1 MNKAS
6 AEAAAGAGAEAPR
19 PRRGSLKGSRGSGP
33 QGAGV
38 SVSNAVSV
46 ANVPMNYFNR
56 LARLPY
62 NNQRNA
68 AYQAAASRRLAE
80 KEAAANAKAKADAE
94 AEARA
99 KAEAEAKARAQ
110 AQAKPQNA
118 YQQGVQQGYH
128 EVECKEG
135 EKCSV
140 QGGTRRQRKIKHR
153 SKAKAS
159 RRNAWKRKCKGQG
172 S

>member
-6 AEAAAGAGAEAPR
+6 AEAAR

-38 SVSNAVSV
+38 SVSNSVSV
-46 ANVPMNYFNR
+46 ASVPMNYFNR

-62 NNQRNA
+62 DNQRNA
-68 AYQAAASRRLAE
+68 AYQAAESRRLAE
-80 KEAAANAKAKADAE
+80 KEAAAKAKADAE
-94 AEARA
+94 AEAARRRA
-99 KAEAEAKARAQ
+99 EEEAKAQ
-110 AQAKPQNA
+110 AQAQSQAKQNA

-135 EKCSV
+135 EKCSI
-140 QGGTRRQRKIKHR
+140 QGGTRRQRKIKRR

-159 RRNAWKRKCKGQG
+159 RRNACKRKC
-172 S
+172 

>member
-6 AEAAAGAGAEAPR
+6 AEAAR

-38 SVSNAVSV
+38 SVSNSVSV
-46 ANVPMNYFNR
+46 ASVPMNYFNR

-62 NNQRNA
+62 DNQRNA
-68 AYQAAASRRLAE
+68 AYQAAESRRLAE
-80 KEAAANAKAKADAE
+80 KEAAAK
-94 AEARA
+94 A
-99 KAEAEAKARAQ
+99 KAEAEAARRRAEEEAKAQ
-110 AQAKPQNA
+110 AQSQAKQNA

-135 EKCSV
+135 EKCSI
-140 QGGTRRQRKIKHR
+140 QGGTRRQRKIKRR

-159 RRNAWKRKCKGQG
+159 RRNACKRKC
-172 S
+172 

>member
-6 AEAAAGAGAEAPR
+6 AEAAAGAGTGAVAAR

-33 QGAGV
+33 QVTGV

-46 ANVPMNYFNR
+46 ASVPMNYFNR

-62 NNQRNA
+62 DNQRNA
-68 AYQAAASRRLAE
+68 AYQAAESRRLAE
-80 KEAAANAKAKADAE
+80 KEAAA
-94 AEARA
+94 
-99 KAEAEAKARAQ
+99 KAEAARLKAEEEAKARAQ

-128 EVECKEG
+128 QVECKQG
-135 EKCSV
+135 ENCSV
-140 QGGTRRQRKIKHR
+140 QGGTRRRRKIKRR
-153 SKAKAS
+153 SKAKVS
-159 RRNAWKRKCKGQG
+159 RRNAWKRKC
-172 S
+172 

>member
-6 AEAAAGAGAEAPR
+6 AEAAAGAGTGAVAAR

-33 QGAGV
+33 QGTGV

-46 ANVPMNYFNR
+46 ASVPMNYFNR

-62 NNQRNA
+62 DNQRNA
-68 AYQAAASRRLAE
+68 AYQAAESRRLAE
-80 KEAAANAKAKADAE
+80 KEAAAKADAE
-94 AEARA
+94 AAAARL
-99 KAEAEAKARAQ
+99 KAEEEAKARAQ

-128 EVECKEG
+128 QVECKQG
-135 EKCSV
+135 ENCSV
-140 QGGTRRQRKIKHR
+140 QGGTRRRRKIKRR
-153 SKAKAS
+153 SKAKVS
-159 RRNAWKRKCKGQG
+159 RRNAWKRKC
-172 S
+172 

>member
-6 AEAAAGAGAEAPR
+6 AEAAR

-38 SVSNAVSV
+38 SVSNSVSV
-46 ANVPMNYFNR
+46 ASVPMNYFNR

-62 NNQRNA
+62 DNQRNA
-68 AYQAAASRRLAE
+68 AYQAAESRRLAE
-80 KEAAANAKAKADAE
+80 KEAAAKAKANAEEAKAKA
-94 AEARA
+94 
-99 KAEAEAKARAQ
+99 Q
-110 AQAKPQNA
+110 AQSQAKQNA

-135 EKCSV
+135 EKCSI
-140 QGGTRRQRKIKHR
+140 QGGTRRQRKIKRR

-159 RRNAWKRKCKGQG
+159 RRNACKRKC
-172 S
+172 

>member
-6 AEAAAGAGAEAPR
+6 AEAAAGAGTGAVAAR

-33 QGAGV
+33 QGTGV

-46 ANVPMNYFNR
+46 ASVPMNYFNR

-62 NNQRNA
+62 DNQRNA
-68 AYQAAASRRLAE
+68 AYQAAESRRLAE
-80 KEAAANAKAKADAE
+80 KEAAA
-94 AEARA
+94 
-99 KAEAEAKARAQ
+99 KAEAARLKAEEEAKARAQ

-128 EVECKEG
+128 QVECKQG
-135 EKCSV
+135 ENCSV
-140 QGGTRRQRKIKHR
+140 QGGTRRRRKIKRR
-153 SKAKAS
+153 SKAKVS
-159 RRNAWKRKCKGQG
+159 RRNAWKRKC
-172 S
+172 

>member
-6 AEAAAGAGAEAPR
+6 AEAAAGAGTGAAR

-33 QGAGV
+33 QGTGV

-62 NNQRNA
+62 ENQRNA

-80 KEAAANAKAKADAE
+80 KEAAAKAKADAE
-94 AEARA
+94 AEAARI
-99 KAEAEAKARAQ
+99 KAEEEAKARAQ

-118 YQQGVQQGYH
+118 YNQGVQQGYH
-128 EVECKEG
+128 QVECKPG
-135 EKCSV
+135 EECSI
-140 QGGTRRQRKIKHR
+140 QGGTRRHKRRSKTSKRKSKRHR
-153 SKAKAS
+153 S
-159 RRNAWKRKCKGQG
+159 
-172 S
+172 

>member
-6 AEAAAGAGAEAPR
+6 AEAAR

-38 SVSNAVSV
+38 SVSNSVSV
-46 ANVPMNYFNR
+46 ASVPMNYFNR

-62 NNQRNA
+62 DNQRNA
-68 AYQAAASRRLAE
+68 AYQAAESRRLAE
-80 KEAAANAKAKADAE
+80 KEAAAKAKADAE
-94 AEARA
+94 AEAARRRA
-99 KAEAEAKARAQ
+99 EEEAKAQ
-110 AQAKPQNA
+110 AQSQAKQNA

-135 EKCSV
+135 EKCSI
-140 QGGTRRQRKIKHR
+140 QGGTRRQRKIKRR

-159 RRNAWKRKCKGQG
+159 RRNACKRKC
-172 S
+172 

>member
-6 AEAAAGAGAEAPR
+6 AEAAR

-38 SVSNAVSV
+38 SVSNSVSV
-46 ANVPMNYFNR
+46 ASVPMNYFNR

-62 NNQRNA
+62 DNQRNA
-68 AYQAAASRRLAE
+68 AYQAAESRRLAE
-80 KEAAANAKAKADAE
+80 KEAAAKAKANAE
-94 AEARA
+94 AEAARRRA
-99 KAEAEAKARAQ
+99 EEEAKAQ
-110 AQAKPQNA
+110 SQAKQNA

-135 EKCSV
+135 EKCSI
-140 QGGTRRQRKIKHR
+140 QGGTRRQRKIKRR

-159 RRNAWKRKCKGQG
+159 RRNVSKRKC
-172 S
+172 